1 MSLEAMGNTA
11 ASLSYY
17 LRLQEVTANNLANA
31 NTDAFKAIRLA
42 AHAVGGA
49 DHPVAVEQ
57 SDLRQGALHD
67 TGRSF
72 DLGLE
77 GPGFFVV
84 RTEQG
89 ERLIRGGPLTLDPTG
104 RLTDLHGAPLLSQDG
119 PVVVLGESL
128 EVLEDGTVL
137 VDGALAGRLR
147 MEDVADP
154 SLLRR
159 EGYGRFDPGGPTR
172 PVPEDTTRVRQ
183 GRLEEANIDPIPAMV
198 DLVTIQRAYA
208 ANIDALRAMD
218 GVMGI
223 VTGQVGRV

>member
-1 MSLEAMGNTA
+1 MSLEAIGNTA

-49 DHPVAVEQ
+49 DHPVAVEK

-67 TGRSF
+67 TGRPF
-72 DLGLE
+72 DLALE
-77 GPGFFVV
+77 GKGFFVV
-84 RTEQG
+84 HTEKG
-89 ERLIRGGPLTLDPTG
+89 ERLIRGGPLTLDPDG
-104 RLTDLHGAPLLSQDG
+104 RLTDLHGAPLLTNDG
-119 PVVVLGESL
+119 PVVVVGNTMEILD
-128 EVLEDGTVL
+128 DGTVL

-147 MEDVADP
+147 LEQVSDV
-154 SLLRR
+154 SQLKR
-159 EGYGRFDPGGPTR
+159 EGYGRFDPGGPTQK
-172 PVPEDTTRVRQ
+172 VPEDTTRVRQ

-218 GVMGI
+218 GVLGI
-223 VTGQVGRV
+223 VTGQVGKV